1 MHTCALHPDAS
12 ADLFGDMPEPQPPQL
27 EFTGTL
33 AAPPVIRTRSD
44 HGRPV
49 PVLCVELQG
58 VGPHGHTLHA
68 EVPFTED
75 QRKAAEAQAN
85 TLRAG
90 QRVAVTTPITT
101 LRLSLPQATSVAL
114 AAD

>member
-1 MHTCALHPDAS
+1 MRLLPAVSAELPGLQAEAEALMTETCRIDRVLSVTSD
-12 ADLFGDMPEPQPPQL
+12 
-27 EFTGTL
+27 
-33 AAPPVIRTRSD
+33 D

-85 TLRAG
+85 ALRAG